1 MFANPDYV
9 GFVQNE
15 FLVFGGRTQNGP
27 TERIHTLRPGYFA
40 PKDETLPVPLYG
52 HCVVTVH
59 PISDPNSSK
68 VYIIG
73 GYHGRVDENNGISS
87 DVWLMDYSKQPPE
100 TVLLN
105 SLRTPRMEHMCGLIV
120 EVAESGVETWKII
133 VAGGFDGTNS
143 LNSIEIFDIQD
154 NTDYN
159 QWRYSASSLNQS
171 LHGGAM
177 VSDFPEYYELAIIG
191 GKSIGRGFSNKATR
205 LTWDSA
211 KSDLDVKDDEH
222 NTLNYVRADF
232 ALIEF
237 RTICPTN
244 PTTPKPTSEPTEAPT
259 EAPTNA
265 PTNPTVDPTPEGTT
279 ELP

>member
-1 MFANPDYV
+1 MIIYV
-9 GFVQNE
+9 GFVKNEFMNE
-15 FLVFGGRTQNGP
+15 FLVFGGRTENGP

-191 GKSIGRGFSNKATR
+191 GKSIGRGFSKKVTR
-205 LTWDSA
+205 LSWNSTNNDV
-211 KSDLDVKDDEH
+211 DVKENK

-232 ALIEF
+232 ALIGDTF
-237 RTICPTN
+237 YTCPTI
-244 PTTPKPTSEPTEAPT
+244 PTTPEPT

-265 PTNPTVDPTPEGTT
+265 PTDPTPDPITGATT
-279 ELP
+279 EVP